1 MGPFWIAA
9 LLLVLTEAVLHLG
22 PVRHGVEALSE
33 GLWLDRE
40 VTRRASAIMP
50 LHQDLAERPMNEA
63 YLRGL
68 ARTEAGTRIV
78 VVGDSI
84 VWQTPDHVAFH
95 QELGR
100 VLASD
105 FPGSDVQVYAL
116 CMPGMNCAAAFYL
129 LKAMLAEFRP
139 DLVIYV
145 ANPALSGQ
153 ELSDAV
159 PRYTA
164 FMDRPFFSDDEA
176 RAYARVI
183 KDSQSEVGWQR
194 HFSFTTVHDL
204 LNIRYG
210 GALRHIMLPPAV
222 FSGLSSRC
230 YLVECQD
237 TNNIYW
243 KDLGKKRKKRDTKAI
258 RNMQRFVLS
267 EQGINYTYLLLLPGL
282 MAAND
287 VPFIAIIPPKNRELI
302 EELGAPWEETVKA
315 GQAYVAD
322 LEKRGVPVI
331 DCTSAVPEIHF
342 RDTQHLRT
350 EGLKMWVQ
358 YIRAPLEQ
366 EMKERVLK

>member
-243 KDLGKKRKKRDTKAI
+243 KDLGKKRK
-258 RNMQRFVLS
+258 
-267 EQGINYTYLLLLPGL
+267 
-282 MAAND
+282 
-287 VPFIAIIPPKNRELI
+287 
-302 EELGAPWEETVKA
+302 
-315 GQAYVAD
+315 
-322 LEKRGVPVI
+322 
-331 DCTSAVPEIHF
+331 
-342 RDTQHLRT
+342 
-350 EGLKMWVQ
+350 
-358 YIRAPLEQ
+358 
-366 EMKERVLK
+366 